1 MTEALT
7 EQQAQLVA
15 VLITFL
21 FLVVSAS
28 LCRLYTRAFITKH
41 FVTEDWLALSLLV
54 ISSPNLPILLE
65 RYSMLAGSLTVALRY
80 HPEEAFFS
88 FTKANE

>member
-54 ISSPNLPILLE
+54 MSSPNLPILLE
-65 RYSMLAGSLTVALRY
+65 YSVLAGSPTVALRY
-80 HPEEAFFS
+80 HPERPFFS